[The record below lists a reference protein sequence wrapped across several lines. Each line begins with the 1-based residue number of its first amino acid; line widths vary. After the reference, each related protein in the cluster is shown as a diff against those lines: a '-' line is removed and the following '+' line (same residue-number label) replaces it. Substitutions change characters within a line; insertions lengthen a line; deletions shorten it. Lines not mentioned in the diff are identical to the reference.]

1 MRWLEDDG
9 AVAEMRAAKPSE
21 APVVASQHARR
32 ALAYS
37 LTWMLLPVA
46 VFAAFFVTVV
56 RMANADSATRSPGPL
71 DASSAAVSVALT
83 HEPAVQ
89 AATAFLFD
97 GDTGEIF
104 YAKDADAE
112 RPMAS
117 TTKVMTA
124 LLAIESKQLD
134 RLVTIGPDAEALA
147 VPGSSRMGVSAG
159 ERIRLRDL
167 LYGLLLPSGND
178 AAIAI
183 ADEVGGSEAAFIDL
197 MNARA
202 RELGLTHTHY
212 TNPHG
217 LIDDPNHYTSAR
229 DLATLEAAALK
240 LPDFVTI
247 ASTLHY
253 TIPETR
259 MHKAYDLQT
268 GNDLL
273 SGSRSPYPGA
283 LGGKPGYT
291 VAARYTMTFSAR
303 RHGHLIVGA
312 VLGDPSWQVRTDDMR
327 ALLDWG
333 FAHVG
338 VKPASPPVAWSAPDP
353 NE

>member
-1 MRWLEDDG
+1 VTKQNRTTSP
-9 AVAEMRAAKPSE
+9 ASRRA
-21 APVVASQHARR
+21 HR

-37 LTWMLLPVA
+37 LTWTLLPLA
-46 VFAAFFVTVV
+46 VFAVFFVTVV
-56 RMANADSATRSPGPL
+56 RMANADQATRGPGPL
-71 DASSAAVSVALT
+71 DASSAAVSVALAQA
-83 HEPAVQ
+83 PNVQ

-97 GDTGEIF
+97 GDTGEIY

-147 VPGSSRMGVSAG
+147 APGSSRMGVSAG

-178 AAIAI
+178 AAVAI

-202 RELGLTHTHY
+202 RELGLNHTHY

-217 LIDDPNHYTSAR
+217 LNDDPAHYTSAR
-229 DLATLEAAALK
+229 DLATLAAAALK

-247 ASTLHY
+247 ASTLQY

-259 MHKAYDLQT
+259 THKAYDLHT

-283 LGGKPGYT
+283 IGGKPGYT
-291 VAARYTMTFSAR
+291 NAARYTMTFSAR

-312 VLGDPSWQVRTDDMR
+312 VLGEPSWQIRTADMR
-327 ALLDWG
+327 ALLDCG
-333 FAHVG
+333 FVHVG
-338 VKPASPPVAWSAPDP
+338 VKPASPPVAWSAPNPD
-353 NE
+353 E

>member
-1 MRWLEDDG
+1 
-9 AVAEMRAAKPSE
+9 
-21 APVVASQHARR
+21 
-32 ALAYS
+32 
-37 LTWMLLPVA
+37 LLPLV
-46 VFAAFFVTVV
+46 VFGAFFITVARMVT
-56 RMANADSATRSPGPL
+56 ATPTARPL
-71 DASSAAVSVALT
+71 DSLEASSAAISVALA
-83 HEPAVQ
+83 HEPDIKAITGFV
-89 AATAFLFD
+89 FD
-97 GDTGEIF
+97 GDTGEIY
-104 YAKDADAE
+104 YAKDADVE

-124 LLAIESKQLD
+124 LLAIEAGGLD
-134 RLVTIGPDAEALA
+134 RAVTIGADAEALA

-159 ERIRLRDL
+159 EKIRLRDL

-178 AAIAI
+178 AAVAI

-217 LIDDPNHYTSAR
+217 LNDDPNHYTSAR

-240 LPDFVTI
+240 LPDFVKI
-247 ASTLHY
+247 ASTAHY
-253 TIPETR
+253 SIPETKT
-259 MHKAYDLQT
+259 HKAYDLQT

-273 SGSRSPYPGA
+273 AGSRSPYPGA

-291 VAARYTMTFSAR
+291 VAAAYTMAFSAR

-312 VLGDPSWQVRTDDMR
+312 VLGEPSWQVRTDDMR

-338 VKPASPPVAWSAPDP
+338 VAPAPPPLAWSTPDP
-353 NE
+353 DA

>member
-1 MRWLEDDG
+1 
-9 AVAEMRAAKPSE
+9 VAQTNEMRTTTKSG
-21 APVVASQHARR
+21 APDSASRRARR
-32 ALAYS
+32 ARAYG
-37 LTWMLLPVA
+37 LTWILLPVV
-46 VFAAFFVTVV
+46 VFAAFFVTVF
-56 RMANADSATRSPGPL
+56 RMANAGTAHPPSSL
-71 DASSAAVSVALT
+71 DASSAAISVTLAKD
-83 HEPAVQ
+83 PDIQ
-89 AATAFLFD
+89 ATTAFVFD
-97 GDTGEIF
+97 GDTGEI
-104 YAKDADAE
+104 YYTKDADVE

-124 LLAIESKQLD
+124 LLAIEAGGLD
-134 RLVTIGPDAEALA
+134 RAVTIGADAEALA

-159 ERIRLRDL
+159 EKIRLRDL

-178 AAIAI
+178 AAVAI
-183 ADEVGGSEAAFIDL
+183 ADEIGGSEVAFVDL
-197 MNARA
+197 MNTRA

-217 LIDDPNHYTSAR
+217 LNDDPNHYTSAR

-240 LPDFVTI
+240 LPDFVKI

-253 TIPETR
+253 SIPETR
-259 MHKAYDLQT
+259 THKGYELQT

-273 SGSRSPYPGA
+273 AGSRSPYPGA

-291 VAARYTMTFSAR
+291 VAARYTMAFSAR

-327 ALLDWG
+327 TLLDWG

-338 VKPASPPVAWSAPDP
+338 VKPAPPPVAWSSPDP
-353 NE
+353 ND

>member
-1 MRWLEDDG
+1 
-9 AVAEMRAAKPSE
+9 
-21 APVVASQHARR
+21 
-32 ALAYS
+32 
-37 LTWMLLPVA
+37 MLLPVV
-46 VFAAFFVTVV
+46 VFAAFFITVI
-56 RMANADSATRSPGPL
+56 RMANAESAQRPSDSP
-71 DASSAAVSVALT
+71 DASSAAISVTLA
-83 HEPAVQ
+83 HEPDIH
-89 AATAFLFD
+89 AATAFVFD
-97 GDTGEIF
+97 GDTGMI
-104 YAKDADAE
+104 YYNRDADAE

-124 LLAIESKQLD
+124 LLAIESRELD
-134 RLVTIGPDAEALA
+134 RFVTIRPDAEALA

-159 ERIRLRDL
+159 EKIRLLDL

-178 AAIAI
+178 AAVAI
-183 ADEVGGSEAAFIDL
+183 ADEVAGSEAAFVDL

-217 LIDDPNHYTSAR
+217 LNDDPNHYTSAR
-229 DLATLEAAALK
+229 DLATLAAAALK
-240 LPDFVTI
+240 LPDFVRA

-253 TIPETR
+253 SIPITQT
-259 MHKAYDLQT
+259 HKAYELQT

-273 SGSRSPYPGA
+273 AGSRSPYPGA

-291 VAARYTMTFSAR
+291 VAAGYTMAFSAR

-312 VLGDPSWQVRTDDMR
+312 VLGEPSWQVRTDDMR

-333 FAHVG
+333 FAHDG
-338 VKPASPPVAWSAPDP
+338 VKPAPPPVAWSAPNPD
-353 NE
+353 E